1 MDELKTFGLDAE
13 TQAKLK
19 DNFAR
24 VFEKIEN
31 ARIKAG
37 RSDKITLVA
46 ATKYASAEEINYA
59 VSNLGLES
67 IGENRVQALTEKY
80 DSLVKPLDI
89 QFIGSLQT
97 NKVKYIAGKVSL
109 IQSLDSLRLAKEIDS
124 QSKKLGIISDALLEI
139 NIGGEENKGG
149 ISPDEVSSIL
159 EGLGEYKNV
168 RIRGVMTMAP
178 VWSTQDDYRRFFTST
193 YDIYTSKVLPMI
205 GCGED
210 KPILSMGMSE
220 SYEAAIECGATMV
233 RVGSALFR

>member
-1 MDELKTFGLDAE
+1 MEDIKDFGLDGVQCE
-13 TQAKLK
+13 KLRE
-19 DNFAR
+19 NFNR

-37 RSDKITLVA
+37 RSDEVTLVA
-46 ATKYASAEEINYA
+46 ATKYASAGEINYA
-59 VSNLGLES
+59 AANLGLKS

-80 DSLVKPLDI
+80 DSLIKPLDI

-97 NKVKYIAGKVSL
+97 NKVKYIADKVSL

-124 QSKKLGIISDALLEI
+124 QSKKIGKVTDALLEI

-149 ISPDEVSSIL
+149 ISPDEVEMML
-159 EGLGEYKNV
+159 ESLGEFQNV

-178 VWSTQDDYRRFFTST
+178 VWSTQDDYRRFFGTT
-193 YDIYTSKVLPMI
+193 YEIYTTKVLPKLNL
-205 GCGED
+205 GSD
-210 KPILSMGMSE
+210 TPILSMGMSE

-233 RVGSALFR
+233 RVGSALFK